1 MTSFSTSIAKMNA
14 PLLTLDVQC
23 RRHINRLIPVE
34 EQLSELFLLAQ
45 HLSSWSPLLSRWFL
59 TSSKSQEEASLY
71 EAFDANGPTSAV
83 LAVLRE
89 KNRNVNDIRSVS
101 VWNGQEAAADGASMS
116 STTSVFGRPD
126 RIDFRLTVNPVID
139 DWHQGAALLQRATE
153 IWPAAFATFS
163 PFYYAERAVFKDRPG
178 VGWMLYLPR
187 VLTAQQVPEARALV
201 PVMGKNAKGK
211 DEQRGT
217 IIVSV
222 TDEAFSD
229 ENPEHVKI
237 ANAIEI
243 RLVDQD
249 LLPRYADL

>member
-1 MTSFSTSIAKMNA
+1 MALFELRQHVRQFSPK
-14 PLLTLDVQC
+14 
-23 RRHINRLIPVE
+23 
-34 EQLSELFLLAQ
+34 LAQ
-45 HLSSWSPLLSRWFL
+45 WFL
-59 TSSKSQEEASLY
+59 GGNSREEALLY
-71 EAFDANGPTSAV
+71 SAFDAHGPTTAI

-89 KNRNVNDIRSVS
+89 QARHEQGRLPFMQSVGL
-101 VWNGQEAAADGASMS
+101 WNGEDQVNGASMGCFIRHADEPS
-116 STTSVFGRPD
+116 HVDFGSRLREFQTFPNVLSTIQKMVDIWRPLYLSVE
-126 RIDFRLTVNPVID
+126 PV
-139 DWHQGAALLQRATE
+139 
-153 IWPAAFATFS
+153 
-163 PFYYAERAVFKDRPG
+163 FYEPVFKDRPG

-222 TDEAFSD
+222 TDEPFSD
-229 ENPEHVKI
+229 ENPDHVRI